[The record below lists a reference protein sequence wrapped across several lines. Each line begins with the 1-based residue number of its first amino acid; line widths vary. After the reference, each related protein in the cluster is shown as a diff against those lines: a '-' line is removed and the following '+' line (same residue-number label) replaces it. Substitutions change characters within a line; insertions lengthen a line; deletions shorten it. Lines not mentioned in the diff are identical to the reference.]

1 MVGKKRVPAG
11 AYGKKVTRKTP
22 DVTEVLITDAV
33 TAELDRRAQAEAE
46 RIKAIRMPLMV
57 MPPQKDLK
65 DELAMA
71 ALIGM
76 LSCGTLHKPEQV
88 MRLVYEFAEAGMSA
102 RQGLEKSGIL
112 PCQMPAGHGNEEER
126 ERCAQEVEKHLI
138 KRNGIVALEPGDEC
152 FDRNTSLMAAA
163 CCIRGLK

>member
-1 MVGKKRVPAG
+1 MAGKVMSRVAE
-11 AYGKKVTRKTP
+11 ALVAER
-22 DVTEVLITDAV
+22 DAV
-33 TAELDRRAQAEAE
+33 AQERDALRETLLD
-46 RIKAIRMPLMV
+46 K
-57 MPPQKDLK
+57 
-65 DELAMA
+65 LAMA
-71 ALIGM
+71 ALTGM
-76 LSCGTLHKPEQV
+76 LSCGTHHKPEQV

-102 RQGLEKSGIL
+102 RQCLEKSGIL
-112 PCQMPAGHGNEEER
+112 PCQMPNGHSNEEER